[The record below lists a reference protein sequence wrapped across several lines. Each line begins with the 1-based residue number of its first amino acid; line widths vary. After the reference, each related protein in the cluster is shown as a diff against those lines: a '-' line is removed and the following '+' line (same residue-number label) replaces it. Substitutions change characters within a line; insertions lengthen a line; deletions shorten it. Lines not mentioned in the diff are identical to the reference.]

1 MGILKMARPP
11 SLREGERVLAS
22 LVANHIQGGRPI
34 DGRLYL
40 TSQRLMFM
48 PQGAGIVRG
57 GKSSSIPWSAVAT
70 SDVAERGWGEAS
82 TRRRLRVTRVSGEV
96 ELYVV
101 WRPVKAARQV
111 DEAQHS
117 STERAG

>member
-1 MGILKMARPP
+1 MARPP

-22 LVANHIQGGRPI
+22 LVADHIQGGRPI

-111 DEAQHS
+111 DEARHS

>member
-1 MGILKMARPP
+1 VGILKMARPP

-48 PQGAGIVRG
+48 PQGAGM
-57 GKSSSIPWSAVAT
+57 
-70 SDVAERGWGEAS
+70 
-82 TRRRLRVTRVSGEV
+82 L

-111 DEAQHS
+111 DEARHS